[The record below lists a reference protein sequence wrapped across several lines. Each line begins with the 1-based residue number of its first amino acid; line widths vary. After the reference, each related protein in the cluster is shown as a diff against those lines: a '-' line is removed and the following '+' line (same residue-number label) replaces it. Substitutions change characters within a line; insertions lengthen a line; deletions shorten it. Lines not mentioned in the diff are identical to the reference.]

1 MDLELSMKK
10 IRIIFLANIILS
22 KVCKKE
28 GHMTKNTLWYRPYQ
42 YVLLNW
48 YGSSKRGMGQ
58 VWSQ

>member
-1 MDLELSMKK
+1 MKK